1 MDLRIR
7 EFRKRR
13 GLTLQELANRIGTTP
28 QTVQRLETAHMTVST
43 DWLER
48 FAAAF
53 EVHPA
58 QLIAG
63 SPDKQIPVVGRIGS
77 RALGQLGLADD
88 TPLALD
94 APGLNPVAVW
104 LDEATGAYPAGS
116 LMIGDRLSEED
127 LANAHGRD
135 CLVAT
140 DGAALML
147 RRVILTA
154 GLSIGL
160 VPLTPSADVNMDAQV
175 DWIAPLIMTVRY
187 L

>member
-1 MDLRIR
+1 MELRIR

-48 FAAAF
+48 FATAF
-53 EVHPA
+53 EVHPT

-63 SPDKQIPVVGRIGS
+63 SNDNEIPVVGRIGS
-77 RALGQLGLADD
+77 RALGQLGLADE
-88 TPLALD
+88 TLLSLD
-94 APGLNPVAVW
+94 PPGLDPVAAW
-104 LDEATGAYPAGS
+104 LDEATGAYAAGS
-116 LMIGDRLSEED
+116 LIIGDRLSDED
-127 LANAHGRD
+127 TANAHGRD
-135 CLVAT
+135 CLIAA

-147 RRVILTA
+147 RRVILSASA
-154 GLSIGL
+154 GICL
-160 VPLTPSADVNMDAQV
+160 VPLTPSADIKMDAEV